1 MNATAI
7 FFDSKHL
14 GRDTV
19 GAGLGKFYGAP
30 VWPAASMADTFASG
44 GELERVI
51 LLDCLETYLENRLK
65 VKGRPW
71 VCLIS
76 SVFVDLYSAYRTS
89 LKAGEMNV
97 HAIFSNCDTFVKNA
111 QKQLNMRSSGE
122 DAEIDIRF
130 SYRPVAPRELTPE
143 YAFACSVPNVED
155 RDWSL
160 AQIVADAVRG
170 KAVGPMAVCLPD
182 EASNRNSVPIV
193 GERSP
198 LGGSYVLCRDDVDAR
213 YYVPAPRITDYRV
226 GAIPHEML
234 SIMASGGIML
244 AVKHP
249 VLTEVLP
256 FLLGFDSLK
265 ALSEF
270 LRSRS
275 AKEIGEKSADVA
287 VSPLPEKFAPSI
299 FDFAA
304 EMDAARDLWLRRQ
317 Q

>member
-1 MNATAI
+1 MSATAV
-7 FFDSKHL
+7 FFGSKHL
-14 GRDTV
+14 GRDAV
-19 GAGLGKFYGAP
+19 SAELGKFYGTVA
-30 VWPAASMADTFASG
+30 VPAESMADAFASDK
-44 GELERVI
+44 ELERII
-51 LLDCLETYLENRLK
+51 LLDCLEPYLANRLK

-76 SVFVDLYSAYRTS
+76 SVFVDLYSTYRTG
-89 LKAGEMNV
+89 LKAGELNV
-97 HAIFSNCDTFVKNA
+97 HAIFSNCGTFVAGA

-130 SYRPVAPRELTPE
+130 SYRPVVRRDLMPE

-160 AQIVADAVRG
+160 AKIVADGVCG
-170 KAVGPMAVCLPD
+170 KAVGPLAVCLPD
-182 EASNRNSVPIV
+182 GTLNRNRVPID
-193 GERSP
+193 GASFI
-198 LGGSYVLCRDDVDAR
+198 LCVDDVDAR

-226 GAIPHEML
+226 GVIPHEML

-256 FLLGFDSLK
+256 FLLGFDSLS

-275 AKEIGEKSADVA
+275 AKEIGEKSADVSA
-287 VSPLPEKFAPSI
+287 SPLPEKFAPSLL
-299 FDFAA
+299 DFAT
-304 EMDAARDLWLRRQ
+304 EMDSARDLWLRRR
-317 Q
+317 